1 MMYCFYR
8 LAFTFLETK
17 EKFYVTKEN
26 IAHTTS
32 DDYLTQQFEVVTDN
46 NVSTVFDPS
55 FISFVSGSRS
65 MFYLDKLSD
74 HHWLANQS
82 IFFLNW
88 YFDSKLKLQ
97 IDQRHITTLYNILYK
112 ARPS

>member
-46 NVSTVFDPS
+46 NVSTVFDPA
-55 FISFVSGSRS
+55 FIRLVSESRS
-65 MFYLDKLSD
+65 IFYLDELSN
-74 HHWLANQS
+74 HH
-82 IFFLNW
+82 
-88 YFDSKLKLQ
+88 
-97 IDQRHITTLYNILYK
+97 
-112 ARPS
+112 